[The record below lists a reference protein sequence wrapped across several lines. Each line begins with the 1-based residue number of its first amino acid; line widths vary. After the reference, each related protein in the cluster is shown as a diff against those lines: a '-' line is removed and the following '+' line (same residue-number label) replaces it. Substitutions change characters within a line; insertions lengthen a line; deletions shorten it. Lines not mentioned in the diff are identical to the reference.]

1 MARVVDIDVTK
12 NVVGLMRTTH
22 TDDSFEDFIIQA
34 GNNIEGL
41 RYVENEEVKTVSG
54 RITAV
59 RCSCQKVTRVNV
71 NSPVDYFAND
81 VKIVDIVIDASS
93 EYQSKIITIP
103 AREIVEFA
111 GVENVKSV
119 HVLGHAIVDMDITY
133 SDDTVEHQSLEVG
146 DYLEDAVI
154 MTKPGKPDITGNFK
168 VAAFAYQAKANY
180 PDITGVYLVGDTKE
194 AGKHLVKFGDFIQF
208 VEVPKVEIA
217 VPNSLASIAAALNLA
232 DEVSVCLGV
241 DVNIPLRDDGKIVT
255 VMVNEGKTVDLDL
268 SGHNLDVVAYAFY
281 VNGGTLNITDSTGKG
296 SINCSKAN
304 AAYPAVYV
312 ANGGTCNMLS
322 GTIDTTHVDT
332 SGGNVN
338 WMYGVVCSGDG
349 VFNMDGGEMIIGAA
363 AGISITNGTA
373 SGEGAKFIIGG
384 DSIITSK
391 ECAGVYL
398 ADNKEVVIK
407 DNAVINGGIVAR
419 LGNITVKDNARVIAQ
434 TNKDVI
440 VTPGVLACA
449 SGVEAVDAGIL
460 ALTGM
465 YNSALGNDFNISIE
479 GNAMVSSSYG
489 SAVEVALVNTRYDQ
503 KATVDVDSA
512 RNLRSNWKV
521 WTHDDLAVQAMEA
534 GKTLAPETNTTD
546 LTITMAGKVVYPVVD

>member
-1 MARVVDIDVTK
+1 MARVVDINVYK

-103 AREIVEFA
+103 AREIVEFK

-119 HVLGHAIVDMDITY
+119 HVHGHAIVDMDITY

-217 VPNSLASIAAALNLA
+217 VPDSLASIAAALNLA

-241 DVNIPLRDDGKIVT
+241 DVTIPLRPDGKIST
-255 VMVNEGKTVDLDL
+255 IMINEGKTVDLDL
-268 SGHNLDVVAYAFY
+268 SGHDINVLAYAFY
-281 VNGGTLNITDSTGKG
+281 VNGGTLNITNSSGKG
-296 SINCSKAN
+296 AINCSMPDV
-304 AAYPAVYV
+304 AYPAVYV

-332 SGGNVN
+332 SGENVN
-338 WMYGVVCSGDG
+338 WLYGVVCSGDG
-349 VFNMDGGEMIIGAA
+349 VFNMSGGEMIIGAA
-363 AGISITNGTA
+363 SGISITNGTA
-373 SGEGAKFIIGG
+373 SGEGAKFTIGG
-384 DSIITSK
+384 DAVITSK

-398 ADNKEVVIK
+398 ADNKEVIIK
-407 DNAVINGGIVAR
+407 DNATINGGIVAR
-419 LGNITVKDNARVIAQ
+419 LGNIVVKDNARVFGQ

-440 VTPGVLACA
+440 IDPGVLACV
-449 SGVEAVDAGIL
+449 SGVEAVAAGIL
-460 ALTGM
+460 GLTGV
-465 YNSALGNDFNISIE
+465 YNSDLGNDFNVSIE
-479 GNAMVSSSYG
+479 GNCNVVSSFG
-489 SAVEVALVNTRYDQ
+489 SAVEIAFVNTKYDQ
-503 KATVDVDSA
+503 KARVDCNSE
-512 RNLRSNWKV
+512 RNLRSGWRV
-521 WTHDDLAVQAMEA
+521 WTHDELAAQAEAA
-534 GKTLAPETNTTD
+534 GKTLRPEATTTD
-546 LTITMAGKVVYPVVD
+546 LEITIAGKVVYPVVD

>member
-1 MARVVDIDVTK
+1 MARVVDIDVYK

-22 TDDSFEDFIIQA
+22 TDGSFEDYIIKA
-34 GNNIEGL
+34 GDNIEGL
-41 RYVENEEVKTVSG
+41 RYVENEEVKSVTG

-59 RCSCQKVTRVNV
+59 RCSCQKVTKVNV
-71 NSPVDYFAND
+71 NSPVDYFADD

-111 GVENVKSV
+111 GVENVTSV
-119 HVLGHAIVDMDITY
+119 HVHGHAIVDMDITY
-133 SDDTVEHQSLEVG
+133 SDETVEHQSLEVG

-241 DVNIPLRDDGKIVT
+241 DVTIPKTEQGKIST
-255 VMVNEGKTVDLDL
+255 ILIGEGKTVDLDL
-268 SGHNLDVVAYAFY
+268 SGHDLNVLAYAFY
-281 VNGGTLNITDSTGKG
+281 VSGGTLNISDSTGKG
-296 SINCSKAN
+296 SIKCSMPDV
-304 AAYPAVYV
+304 AYPAVYV
-312 ANGGTCNMLS
+312 NNGGVCNMLS
-322 GTIDTTHVDT
+322 GTIDTTQVDT
-332 SGGNVN
+332 STGSVN

-349 VFNMDGGEMIIGAA
+349 VFNMLGGEMIIGAA

-373 SGEGAKFIIGG
+373 SGEGAKFTIGG
-384 DSIITSK
+384 DSIISSK

-407 DNAVINGGIVAR
+407 DNATINGGIVAR
-419 LGNITVKDNARVIAQ
+419 LGNIVVKDNARVVAQ
-434 TNKDVI
+434 TNKDLI
-440 VTPGVLACA
+440 VEPGVLACV
-449 SGVEAVDAGIL
+449 SGVEAVAAGIL
-460 ALTGM
+460 GLTGV
-465 YNSALGNDFNISIE
+465 YNSDLGNDLNFIVQD
-479 GNAMVSSSYG
+479 NASVSSSYG
-489 SAVEVALVNTRYDQ
+489 NAIEIALVNTKYDQ
-503 KATVDVDSA
+503 KAVVDVNSA

-521 WTHDDLAVQAMEA
+521 WTHDDLAVQATEA
-534 GKTLAPETNTTD
+534 GKTLGPETNTTD
-546 LTITMAGKVVYPVVD
+546 LTIKVAGKVVYPSLD

>member
-1 MARVVDIDVTK
+1 MARVVDIDVYK
-12 NVVGLMRTTH
+12 NVVGRMVT
-22 TDDSFEDFIIQA
+22 SFSDGSFQDYIIKA
-34 GNNIEGL
+34 GDNIEGL
-41 RYVENEEVKTVSG
+41 RYVENEEVKSVTG

-71 NSPVDYFAND
+71 NAPVDYFEDD
-81 VKIVDIVIDASS
+81 VRIVDIVVDASS

-111 GVENVKSV
+111 GVENVTSV
-119 HVLGHAIVDMDITY
+119 HVHGHAIVDMDITY

-180 PDITGVYLVGDTKE
+180 PEITGVYLVGDTKE

-217 VPNSLASIAAALNLA
+217 VPDSLAAIAAALNLA

-241 DVNIPLRDDGKIVT
+241 DVTIPPRSDGKITT
-255 VMVNEGKTVDLDL
+255 VMINEGKTVDLDL
-268 SGHNLDVVAYAFY
+268 SGHNLNVLAYAFY
-281 VNGGTLNITDSTGKG
+281 VNGGTLNITDSTNKG
-296 SINCSKAN
+296 AINCSMAN
-304 AAYPAVYV
+304 VAYPAVYV

-332 SGGNVN
+332 SGENVN

-349 VFNMDGGEMIIGAA
+349 VFNMSGGEMIIGAA

-373 SGEGAKFIIGG
+373 SGEGAKFTIGG
-384 DSIITSK
+384 DSVITSK

-407 DNAVINGGIVAR
+407 DNATINGGIVAR
-419 LGNITVKDNARVIAQ
+419 LGNVIVKDNARVIAQ
-434 TNKDVI
+434 TNKDLI
-440 VTPGVLACA
+440 VDPGVLACA
-449 SGVEAVDAGIL
+449 SGVDAVAAGML

-465 YNSALGNDFNISIE
+465 YNSDLGNDLNFVIE
-479 GNAMVSSSYG
+479 DNASVSSSYG
-489 SAVEVALVNTRYDQ
+489 NAVEIALVNTRYDQ
-503 KATVDVDSA
+503 KADVDINSA
-512 RNLRSNWKV
+512 RNLKNNWKV
-521 WTHDDLAVQAMEA
+521 WTHDDLAVQATEA
-534 GKTLAPETNTTD
+534 GKTLPPETNTTD
-546 LTITMAGKVVYPVVD
+546 LTIKVAGKVVYPSLD